1 MKKDNTLTSAKTAVR
16 STAEKVIRSTEET
29 AEAAIKIASDVVTKE
44 NVEKTIKSVK
54 DTAKSIKSKATKAA
68 NAASTAAKKTMS
80 KKTDIAFYVQYK
92 EKEVSKEIILE
103 KLHEEWL
110 KTHKLSEIKTI
121 DIYLKVEE
129 DTAYCL
135 VNGEIKIDI
144 KLS

>member
-1 MKKDNTLTSAKTAVR
+1 MKKDNISNSAKETIK
-16 STAEKVIRSTEET
+16 STAEKVMKSTEDT

-121 DIYLKVEE
+121 DIYLKVED

-135 VNGEIKIDI
+135 VNGKINIDV
-144 KLS
+144 KLY